1 MTPTARKVA
10 VAISRSIMQ
19 RFFEII
25 ATLMLAAIGFSATP
39 AAAQTKIT
47 FLYNASA
54 SFAAIFVAQDQ
65 GFLARRGLEVE
76 FSLAQSG
83 AVMPPALVAGSV
95 QIAAPTSAVLVQAS
109 EQGLDLVVIANT
121 SVYPSPPH
129 SSGVVARTESGIK
142 GPRDLVGRKVG
153 LPSLGGIFEVLMRK
167 WVQANGVDDHAVQW
181 VEVQIRQMGDALKS
195 GLVDVVVP
203 VEPFYSRVI
212 NSKAGYD
219 IGDFESVVPA
229 GTMPVVYAT
238 TRDWARANAGA
249 VKAFRAALDEAIL
262 FIDDPEHAE
271 AVRASIAK
279 YTKLPP
285 EAAATLA
292 IPSNLATK
300 AKPEG
305 LSFWIA
311 VMREQGLIH
320 GNPDPASLIA
330 P

>member
-1 MTPTARKVA
+1 MAL
-10 VAISRSIMQ
+10 SRQMMQ
-19 RFFEII
+19 RVLPII
-25 ATLMLAAIGFSATP
+25 ATLMLAAIDLCATP
-39 AAAQTKIT
+39 ASAATKIT

-54 SFAAIFVAQDQ
+54 SFAAIFVAKDQ
-65 GFLARRGLEVE
+65 GFLERRGLDVE

-83 AVMPPALVAGSV
+83 AVMPPALVAGSA

-129 SSGVVARTESGIK
+129 SSGVVARAESGIK
-142 GPRDLVGRKVG
+142 DARDLAGRKVG

-167 WVQANGVDDHAVQW
+167 WVQANGVDDRAVQW

-195 GLVDVVVP
+195 NLVDAVVP
-203 VEPFYSRVI
+203 VEPFYSRII

-219 IGDFESVVPA
+219 IGDFETVVPA

-238 TRDWARANAGA
+238 TRDWARANAA
-249 VKAFRAALDEAIL
+249 TVKAFRAALDEAII
-262 FIDDPEHAE
+262 FIEDPAHADD
-271 AVRASIAK
+271 VRASIAK
-279 YTKLPP
+279 FTKLPP

-305 LSFWIA
+305 LTFWIA

-320 GNPDPASLIA
+320 GNPDPAGLIA

>member
-1 MTPTARKVA
+1 MRRLAST
-10 VAISRSIMQ
+10 I
-19 RFFEII
+19 F
-25 ATLMLAAIGFSATP
+25 AAILLAVGPQASA
-39 AAAQTKIT
+39 ATKIT

-54 SFAAIFVAQDQ
+54 SFAGIFVAKDQ
-65 GFLARRGLEVE
+65 GFLDKRGLDVD

-83 AVMPPALVAGSV
+83 AVMPPALVAGSA
-95 QIAAPTSAVLVQAS
+95 QIGAPTSTVLVQAN

-129 SSGVVARTESGIK
+129 SDGVVARTGSGIK
-142 GPRDLVGRKVG
+142 GARDLIGQKVG

-167 WVQANGVDDHAVQW
+167 WVQSNGVDDRKIQW
-181 VEVQIRQMGDALKS
+181 LEVQIRQMGDALKS
-195 GLVDVVVP
+195 SLVDAVVP
-203 VEPFYSRVI
+203 VEPFYSRI
-212 NSKAGYD
+212 IDSKAGYD

-238 TRDWARANAGA
+238 TRAWATQNAEA
-249 VKAFRAALDEAIL
+249 VKAFRAALDEAII
-262 FIDDPEHAE
+262 FIRDPANAA

-292 IPSNLATK
+292 IPSNLETR

-305 LSFWIA
+305 LTFWIA

-320 GNPDPASLIA
+320 GNPDPASFIA